1 MNMSDQPLHKMLV
14 AFAND
19 CHAERTDEENPCHEV
34 CDNCNLL
41 IEWEA
46 DIRLRFAELVRKYIA
61 EDCVTL

>member
-1 MNMSDQPLHKMLV
+1 MNMADQPLHKILV
-14 AFAND
+14 AFAFD
-19 CHAERTDEENPCHEV
+19 CHDARFDVEAPCRHKCDE
-34 CDNCNLL
+34 CDLL